1 MTAPAFSPIEAT
13 IESIHESYRGGLTCE
28 TVVQAYLDRI
38 AAFDQ
43 KGPAL
48 NAFAALNPRALDEA
62 RELDRKFAATGA
74 LVGPCTASQFLQI
87 MADKAAAQA

>member
-38 AAFDQ
+38 AALDQ
-43 KGPAL
+43 KG
-48 NAFAALNPRALDEA
+48 R
-62 RELDRKFAATGA
+62 R
-74 LVGPCTASQFLQI
+74 
-87 MADKAAAQA
+87 